1 MIRVCISTL
10 LRIPDFL
17 RVFTICSIS
26 LVEGVGIE
34 AGRFLSAR
42 EPTNVKH
49 LGVAIGFAGCDNATW
64 YKY

>member
-1 MIRVCISTL
+1 MISVYISTL

-17 RVFTICSIS
+17 QVFSICSIS
-26 LVEGVGIE
+26 LVEGVGRK
-34 AGRFLSAR
+34 ASRFLSAR
-42 EPTNVKH
+42 ELTNVKH